1 MNTLQF
7 LAIFLYIALAI
18 IYFYYNT
25 NKFEKGWV
33 KKFFTGKYA
42 NSNNSGGLVYLDF
55 RILAVVVVVSLV
67 LLLKWAGVS

>member
-7 LAIFLYIALAI
+7 VAIFLYIALVI
-18 IYFYYNT
+18 IYFYYNS

-33 KKFFTGKYA
+33 RKFLTGKYT
-42 NSNNSGGLVYLDF
+42 NSNNSGGLIFLDF
-55 RILAVVVVVSLV
+55 RILAVVIVVSLV